1 MNQKT
6 FVLPT
11 FGVELTNELTT
22 LMNPLALAVAIE
34 ADQLESVSQERRSAF
49 VELGCNA
56 HLHQSSD
63 AVLHSKHAEK
73 NYLEEPRLIKDVL
86 ADPNAPK
93 SLQEGILQTL
103 QDLRDGKLSL
113 S

>member
-11 FGVELTNELTT
+11 FGVELSNDLTT
-22 LMNPLALAVAIE
+22 LMTPLALAVAIE
-34 ADQLESVSQERRSAF
+34 CEQLESVSQERRSAF

-56 HLHQSSD
+56 HLTQSSD
-63 AVLHSKHAEK
+63 AVLRSKHAEK
-73 NYLEEPRLIKDVL
+73 NYLESPRLIKDVL
-86 ADPNAPK
+86 ADNDAPQ
-93 SLQEGILQTL
+93 SLKDAIAQTM

>member
-1 MNQKT
+1 MNKKT

-49 VELGCNA
+49 VELGCDS
-56 HLHQSSD
+56 HLRQSSD

-86 ADPNAPK
+86 ADDDAPQ
-93 SLQEGILQTL
+93 SLKDSIAQTL
-103 QDLRDGKLSL
+103 QDLRDGKIHLS
-113 S
+113 

>member
-1 MNQKT
+1 MSQKT

-34 ADQLESVSQERRSAF
+34 CDQLESVSQERRSAF

-56 HLHQSSD
+56 HLAPSSD
-63 AVLHSKHAEK
+63 AVLRSKHVEE
-73 NYLEEPRLIKDVL
+73 NYLESPRLIKDVL
-86 ADPNAPK
+86 ADDNAPK
-93 SLQEGILQTL
+93 SLQDALRQTM
-103 QDLRDGKLSL
+103 QDLSDGKIFLS
-113 S
+113 